1 MRKDIRLHGM
11 TDNHLEY
18 FAYLAGADVCERYA
32 FNISQEDNDVLRIFS
47 SGNEFVIGRDG
58 VSYNGNGGA
67 FCEYMFGI
75 DQPLADLAKRDV
87 LNRLAMYGAHYEEK
101 SGSLQLT
108 DRTEGEQS
116 YEKIFFEGNA
126 VCNYFFFV
134 NATDISGSLKKQ
146 QKEIL
151 RILGKTI
158 KRSSAVGA
166 EDDDTITGQI
176 LSLFKDPRARLFIF
190 KLINRKHK
198 EYRDFFS
205 RLYFR
210 NKTISDEDFAELT
223 AVADSYRIDRYQQ
236 ERIRVDVMYKHR
248 ANRGIVDEY
257 RNILITCY
265 RKGEINKPEIAR
277 LNRLKTLS
285 VRNKIPDALFYPLD
299 EILKKDIRIVG
310 PEEDAF
316 LSETRQILEGL
327 FLHERHIENSINS
340 DDMVKLLYA
349 KKHAAANCDY
359 AFEEILLD
367 TSKACDEK
375 IRDGADAAILEG
387 LSSIITYFDRY
398 DSTSSIINKLAFMEN
413 VRISEEML
421 RSVLGNKREF
431 DTLQQGLFKELF
443 ISELLVNQ
451 YLGNYG
457 RRKVKTLLNG
467 LCFIEENRL
476 TILGLLDQLREIDR
490 EERLFIIVRDCI
502 RDRVRNFQ
510 SRYTSKA
517 NQEILKTEVT
527 EELRRRKLLDGEI
540 PDGFFRE
547 TIHTVRK
554 EAVYLQTILP
564 QIITEKNISLRED
577 FLQNSGLDRFYVEE
591 LEREYCNLNC
601 IDIIELNGIRAVKQL
616 NSEASG

>member
-1 MRKDIRLHGM
+1 MHKDIRLHGM

-32 FNISQEDNDVLRIFS
+32 FNISQEDNDALRVFS

-87 LNRLAMYGAHYEEK
+87 LNRLAMYGAYYEED

-108 DRTEGEQS
+108 DRTEGAQS

-134 NATDISGSLKKQ
+134 NTAEIRGSLKKQ

-151 RILGKTI
+151 RNLGKTI
-158 KRSSAVGA
+158 KRSPAIGA
-166 EDDDTITGQI
+166 EDEDTIIGQI
-176 LSLFKDPRARLFIF
+176 LALFKDPRAQLFIF

-210 NKTISDEDFAELT
+210 NKKISDEDFAALT
-223 AVADSYRIDRYQQ
+223 SLADTYHIDRYQQ

-265 RKGEINKPEIAR
+265 GKGELNKPEIAR

-327 FLHERHIENSINS
+327 FLHERHIDNTVDS
-340 DDMVKLLYA
+340 DDMVKLLHA
-349 KKHAAANCDY
+349 KKHATANRDY

-398 DSTSSIINKLAFMEN
+398 DSTSSIVNKLAFMEN

-431 DTLQQGLFKELF
+431 DSLRNGLFEELF
-443 ISELLVNQ
+443 ISDLLINQ

-457 RRKVKTLLNG
+457 RKKVNTLLKG
-467 LCFIEENRL
+467 LSMIEENRL
-476 TILGLLDQLREIDR
+476 TTSGLLEQLREIDR
-490 EERLFIIVRDCI
+490 EERLFLLVRDHI

-510 SRYTSKA
+510 SRYASKA
-517 NQEILKTEVT
+517 NQEILKNEVT
-527 EELRRRKLLDGEI
+527 EELRRRKLIDEAI
-540 PDGFFRE
+540 PEGFFRE

-554 EAVYLQTILP
+554 EAVYLHTILP
-564 QIITEKNISLRED
+564 QIMTEKNISLRED
-577 FLQNSGLDRFYVEE
+577 FLENSGLDRFYVEE
-591 LEREYCNLNC
+591 LERGYCNLNC
-601 IDIIELNGIRAVKQL
+601 IDISELNGIRAVKQL
-616 NSEASG
+616 NS